1 MDYSTIK
8 ILVGVIA
15 TVGLYSVLY
24 KENKF
29 YRFVEHIF
37 LGLASG
43 FTIISYW
50 KETVRNDFY
59 DQFAGVPGA
68 AANGLTPATPGTP
81 GFWLYGALVPV
92 GIMGYMA
99 YTKRHAWMSR
109 IPIMIILGLWAGQQI
124 KAFQTQQMPQLLA
137 TMQPIFPTAHDSF
150 VVPAKEGLTPD
161 KLQELGQLVYP
172 TQALNNL
179 ILLITF
185 CSVLSYFFFSFELK
199 SKFMLATNK
208 LGRYILMVGLGAIF
222 GSTVLMRFTLVIDR
236 MFFIFIEFLKQTVF
250 GMR

>member
-1 MDYSTIK
+1 MEYGTLK
-8 ILVGVIA
+8 LLVGVLA
-15 TVGLYSVLY
+15 TIGLYSVLY

-29 YRFVEHIF
+29 YRFVEHVF

-50 KETVRNDFY
+50 KETVRTDFY

-68 AANGLTPATPGTP
+68 PAAGLTPATVGSP
-81 GFWLYGALVPV
+81 GFWLYGALIPV
-92 GIMGYMA
+92 GLMGYMA

-109 IPIMIILGLWAGQQI
+109 IPIMIIIGLWAGQQV
-124 KAFQTQQMPQLLA
+124 KAFQTTQYPQLLD
-137 TMQPIFPTAHDSF
+137 TMQPIFPTGRGSL
-150 VVPAKEGLTPD
+150 VVPAKAGLSPEQ
-161 KLQELGQLVYP
+161 LQDMGQLVYP
-172 TQALNNL
+172 SQALNNL
-179 ILLITF
+179 ILLVTF

-199 SKFMLATNK
+199 SKFMLVTNK